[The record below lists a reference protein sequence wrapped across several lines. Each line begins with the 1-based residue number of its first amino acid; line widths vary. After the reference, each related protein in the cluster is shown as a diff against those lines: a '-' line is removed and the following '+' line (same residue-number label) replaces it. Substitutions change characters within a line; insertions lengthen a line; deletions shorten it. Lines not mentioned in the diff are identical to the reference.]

1 MACVDWN
8 REEELRNGGV
18 VGPEKV
24 GEPDKKGGA
33 DAKLLACPWCFALFA
48 SKWWRRVFWARCGGR
63 CGVAKRQRVEMAMV
77 IPHTHTHNIKI
88 TLSDQSYILAGI
100 DLLSYLYP
108 YPCGYG
114 SPNGSPVPTKAKPLS
129 KYYMIQMSGISI

>member
-1 MACVDWN
+1 MGASSGQRRWGSQIKKVEPTRSYLPAPGVFNYLQVSGGVECSG
-8 REEELRNGGV
+8 RGV
-18 VGPEKV
+18 VGVAES
-24 GEPDKKGGA
+24 
-33 DAKLLACPWCFALFA
+33 AK
-48 SKWWRRVFWARCGGR
+48 S
-63 CGVAKRQRVEMAMV
+63 QRVEMAMV

-114 SPNGSPVPTKAKPLS
+114 SPNGSPVPTKAKHLS
-129 KYYMIQMSGISI
+129 KYYMIQMSSISI